1 MEGGSMSYTS
11 VNGVK
16 LRYELS
22 GAGDPVVLVHG
33 SWGDHHNWDAVVPRL
48 TDRFRVLTYDRRG
61 HSESESP
68 PGQGSL
74 DQDVA
79 DLAALL
85 EALDLAPAHVVGNS
99 LGSIISLRLAGS
111 RPELLR
117 SLTAHEPP
125 ALPLLDGDSAMEPML
140 SAVQARIQS
149 IAAQLESGDN
159 PGGTRRFVEEVMG
172 SRWDDLPPRVQEVFL
187 GNAPTWMDEVREG
200 YPQGLTIDL
209 EALSGFAKPAMLTD
223 GDQSPPFFAAVLAKV
238 AAALPQAQ
246 RHTFAGA
253 GHTPH
258 MTVADDY
265 VRNLIAF
272 LP

>member
-33 SWGDHHNWDAVVPRL
+33 SWGDHHNWDAVIPRL